1 MKVLL
6 AETKLDIIEV
16 SSFKILVDSD
26 NSQYGFVPVN
36 YVLREYNDMKETIK
50 NAKSINMIDIIKN
63 NVKEIFIAAN
73 AQILQTTIILK

>member
-1 MKVLL
+1 MEVLL

-16 SSFKILVDSD
+16 SSFKVLVESD
-26 NSQYGFVPVN
+26 NSQYGFVQVN

>member
-1 MKVLL
+1 MEVLL
-6 AETKLDIIEV
+6 AETKLDIMEV
-16 SSFKILVDSD
+16 SSFKVLVDSD
-26 NSQYGFVPVN
+26 NSQYGFVQVN
-36 YVLREYNDMKETIK
+36 YVLREYNEMKETIK

>member
-16 SSFKILVDSD
+16 SSFKVLVDSD

-36 YVLREYNDMKETIK
+36 CVLREYNDMKETIK

>member
-16 SSFKILVDSD
+16 SSFKVLVDSD
-26 NSQYGFVPVN
+26 NSQYGFVPVD

>member
-1 MKVLL
+1 ML

>member
-1 MKVLL
+1 MEVLL
-6 AETKLDIIEV
+6 AETKLDIIEA
-16 SSFKILVDSD
+16 SSFKVLVDSD
-26 NSQYGFVPVN
+26 NSQYGFVQVN

-73 AQILQTTIILK
+73 AQILQTIIILK

>member
-16 SSFKILVDSD
+16 SSFKVLVDSD
-26 NSQYGFVPVN
+26 NSQYGFVQVN

>member
-1 MKVLL
+1 MEVLL

-16 SSFKILVDSD
+16 SSFKVLVDSD
-26 NSQYGFVPVN
+26 NSQYGFVQVN

-63 NVKEIFIAAN
+63 SVKEIFIAAN

>member
-16 SSFKILVDSD
+16 SSFKVLVDSD

>member
-1 MKVLL
+1 MEVLL
-6 AETKLDIIEV
+6 AETKLDIMEV
-16 SSFKILVDSD
+16 SSFKVLVDSD
-26 NSQYGFVPVN
+26 NSQYGFVQVN

-73 AQILQTTIILK
+73 AQILQTIIILK

>member
-1 MKVLL
+1 MEVLL
-6 AETKLDIIEV
+6 AETKLDIIEA
-16 SSFKILVDSD
+16 SSFKVLVDSD
-26 NSQYGFVPVN
+26 NSQYGFVQVN

-50 NAKSINMIDIIKN
+50 NAKSINIIDIIKN

>member
-1 MKVLL
+1 MEVLL

-16 SSFKILVDSD
+16 SSFKVLVDSD
-26 NSQYGFVPVN
+26 NCQYGFVPVN

-73 AQILQTTIILK
+73 AQILQTIIILK

>member
-1 MKVLL
+1 MEVLL

-16 SSFKILVDSD
+16 SSFKVLVDSD
-26 NSQYGFVPVN
+26 NSQYGFVQVN

-73 AQILQTTIILK
+73 AQILQTIIILK

>member
-1 MKVLL
+1 MEVLL

-16 SSFKILVDSD
+16 SSFKVLVDSD
-26 NSQYGFVPVN
+26 NSQYGFVQVN

-63 NVKEIFIAAN
+63 NVKEIFIEAN

>member
-16 SSFKILVDSD
+16 SSFKVLVDLD

>member
-1 MKVLL
+1 MEVLL

-16 SSFKILVDSD
+16 SSFKVLVDSD
-26 NSQYGFVPVN
+26 NSQYGFVQVN

>member
-1 MKVLL
+1 MEVLL
-6 AETKLDIIEV
+6 AETKLDIMEV
-16 SSFKILVDSD
+16 SSFKVLVDSD
-26 NSQYGFVPVN
+26 NSQYGFVQVN

>member
-1 MKVLL
+1 MEVLL
-6 AETKLDIIEV
+6 AETKLDIIEA
-16 SSFKILVDSD
+16 SSFKVLVDSD
-26 NSQYGFVPVN
+26 NSQYGFVQVN